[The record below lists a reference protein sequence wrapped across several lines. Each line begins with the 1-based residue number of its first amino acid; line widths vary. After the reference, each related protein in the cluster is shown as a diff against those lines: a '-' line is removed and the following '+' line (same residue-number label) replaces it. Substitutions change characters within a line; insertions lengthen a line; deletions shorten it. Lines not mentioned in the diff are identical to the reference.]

1 MLTYGEHSIS
11 FYNFTKKLLLGITDF
26 IDFSFLDVIDILLV
40 ALLLFYLYKLLK
52 GTVAINIFIGIVIIY
67 LIWRLTDILNMDVLS
82 NLLGKFISVGFF
94 ALIVVFQQEIRKF
107 LLLLGS
113 TNFASRL
120 NMIRYFRFLNQNKII
135 SDLNLDVLID
145 SCEEMS
151 NAKTGAIIVLQRN
164 NSLEFALSQNNR
176 VQMQLSPHLLQSI
189 FFKNSPL
196 HDGAVII
203 KNNEIIGTRVVLPL
217 TEKTKLPNAYGLRHR
232 AGMGISE
239 KTDALV
245 IVISE
250 QTGKIVYI
258 KNGEVYPQ
266 ESMAVLREILSQDL
280 SE

>member
-1 MLTYGEHSIS
+1 ML
-11 FYNFTKKLLLGITDF
+11 DF
-26 IDFSFLDVIDILLV
+26 LDYSFLDILDVVLV
-40 ALLLFYLYKLLK
+40 ALFLYYIYKLLR
-52 GTVAINIFIGIVIIY
+52 GTVAINIFIGIAIIFIMWKITQTLEMEMLSGILGTLIGGGVI
-67 LIWRLTDILNMDVLS
+67 
-82 NLLGKFISVGFF
+82 

-113 TNFASRL
+113 TNFASRR
-120 NMIRYFRFLNQNKII
+120 NMIRYFRFLNQDKRVT
-135 SDLNLDVLID
+135 DLNFEVLVD

-151 NAKTGAIIVLQRN
+151 KNKTGAIIVIQRN
-164 NSLEFALSQNNR
+164 NNLEFTFSQNNR
-176 VQMQLSPHLLQSI
+176 VNMQLSPHILQSV

-196 HDGAVII
+196 HDGAVVL
-203 KNNEIIGTRVVLPL
+203 KNNTIIAARVVLPL
-217 TEKTKLPNAYGLRHR
+217 TDKTKLPNQYGLRHR

-258 KNGEVYPQ
+258 KDGELHPQ
-266 ESMAVLREILSQDL
+266 DSLISLKETLSKDL